1 VLERAKASPDRWR
14 VSETA
19 GPCPW
24 LDLDDLAEQRAE
36 LPEWEYRRLHLNEWV
51 ESEDRLTSVG
61 DVRACVTLDEPRE
74 WAQARRY
81 ALSLDLGLKHDR
93 TVLAVCSTDG
103 DAPRVAL
110 DRMLVWQGSRRQPVS
125 LDEVEGA
132 VLETWRAYGRPQ
144 LVADPWQGAQ
154 LIQRLRGRGVRVQ
167 EYAFT
172 SQSVSRLALRLHG
185 LIRDRGLELPD
196 DPELLDELANVRL
209 RETAPGVYR
218 LDHDHGRHD
227 DRAIALALAAHHLL
241 NRPAPSWR
249 PL

>member
-1 VLERAKASPDRWR
+1 MV
-14 VSETA
+14 
-19 GPCPW
+19 
-24 LDLDDLAEQRAE
+24 
-36 LPEWEYRRLHLNEWV
+36 
-51 ESEDRLTSVG
+51 TSS
-61 DVRACVTLDEPRE
+61 D
-74 WAQARRY
+74 
-81 ALSLDLGLKHDR
+81 
-93 TVLAVCSTDG
+93 TVLAVCSNEAG
-103 DAPRVAL
+103 LPKVAL

-125 LDEVEGA
+125 LDEVEA
-132 VLETWRAYGRPQ
+132 AALEAWHAYGRPP

-154 LIQRLRGRGVRVQ
+154 LIQRLRRRSVRVH

-185 LIRDRGLELPD
+185 LIRDRALQLPD
-196 DPELLDELANVRL
+196 APELLDELANVRL

-241 NRPAPSWR
+241 SRPASSWR